1 MDFEDALEQTGH
13 TRFENELFKALQNFQ
28 DWMYD
33 LTFTTRTMTLMEVNR
48 LNQSLDL
55 PLFALK
61 KDVPKTLSV
70 AKDIFSRDH
79 IVPNVLVPV
88 KAGEPFQ
95 SGGLNLGDANFI
107 RMKFKTLHQLTDETI
122 EQASGLNLFRL
133 SQMAHPNDYGIKVN
147 RSNVLREWESRGQ
160 KAFKELGFPTDLD
173 YPYVNIHT
181 GYKSVSTLASEIGA
195 HDDRHQWWY
204 AIEHSRPVADLS
216 NLPQSNYLVEIR
228 RVLRDPASCEGPW
241 KRYSFLPISIDN
253 EINGFGITPVDQEIF
268 CTSSTAYFEATYV
281 EGEYYTRS
289 VVPDNLG
296 SVVAGQGTRFPTVE
310 WNEIPD
316 GYVFNPLDG
325 LRVSIRKCGIEY
337 LESQYPITLT
347 DDPNLRFVNLP
358 TDICANNIFDVSF
371 TSDIDFDSFN
381 SVATSLFLDGQ
392 LIRNATT
399 VLNGY
404 IVTIKGAS
412 FNPTNVD
419 YIGEI
424 RLVIIDP
431 SGCNGGVLE
440 ETVNVR
446 ANPSVDLILTNE
458 PDNYCNTPWIVT
470 LDTQVQGNSSS
481 LFFRWYDENGTF
493 INSGL
498 GLDSIDVTSSSGSSS
513 YTVEVES
520 PNNCIAMDDVQLPF
534 CAPIPPC
541 PNPVPES
548 VLSNVSWSSC
558 HQITATASFDP
569 SVINY
574 SWSIIGSSTAVV
586 LPSSTASSGFFSFNE
601 LGNYTIVYEVEYP
614 NGCRDQQAERI
625 TVGYQS
631 VLDVNPSCAGNNS
644 YNVQLLNSSPFLI
657 AYQPTSASYTGRN
670 TSTGGAV
677 FNIPGNLA
685 EANLSN
691 LTSGIYEFNLTID
704 APNGPPCSLP
714 DPVIVD
720 LRLPDATFSI
730 DDTCTEN
737 AINLSPN
744 DPQRD
749 GYTYRWEFNNTANE
763 NYEVMVVLPQLDNT
777 LIELVVTDPYGC
789 TSRSDINNPNN
800 TIDVNA
806 ATFFGTI
813 EGDGDYCHTDS
824 PILFY
829 QDNNPIVPDP
839 VVLQWFAYGDD
850 VLDSTNSLQP
860 LATGAT
866 YSPIISGNYYA
877 RAYDIDGCYVELA
890 PALIN
895 ITQPYSISIPDQGQ
909 ICSNDDYFLQG
920 FIDASLDDV
929 EYRWTQRT
937 VGSASPPVEILGWT
951 SDAPVGVTINE
962 STAAYYSF
970 TLEVRRK
977 NTTCV
982 TGAASSM
989 YVTDPPVTTLSV
1001 SYNCDPNN
1009 PYEVEL
1015 TASNP
1020 SSYIDSFLWSD
1031 GQMGETIRVNRG
1043 GAYQVTSLSTYYNC
1057 PIIANV
1063 EVRKHPDEFIWV
1075 FPSGCYEF
1083 CPESIQGEI
1092 SGPLPDFQEWSW
1104 SNDPIGIESGNN
1116 SRTDV
1121 YDMDVVINNSFIESS
1136 LLLYLENPGGCF
1148 IESEPLIIIRNNELC
1163 TETSER
1169 NSLKTGVLKII
1180 PNPTNDR
1187 TKIAWEEI
1195 EINEKDLFIRVYSLQ
1210 GVLLVDKKVSPQWS
1224 EVEFNASKLKTGT
1237 YLVRLEDGFTTY
1249 LTGQLIKK

>member
-281 EGEYYTRS
+281 EGEYYTWS

-431 SGCNGGVLE
+431 SGCNSGVLE

-574 SWSIIGSSTAVV
+574 SWSIIDSSTAVV

-644 YNVQLLNSSPFLI
+644 YNV
-657 AYQPTSASYTGRN
+657 
-670 TSTGGAV
+670 
-677 FNIPGNLA
+677 
-685 EANLSN
+685 
-691 LTSGIYEFNLTID
+691 
-704 APNGPPCSLP
+704 
-714 DPVIVD
+714 
-720 LRLPDATFSI
+720 
-730 DDTCTEN
+730 
-737 AINLSPN
+737 
-744 DPQRD
+744 
-749 GYTYRWEFNNTANE
+749 
-763 NYEVMVVLPQLDNT
+763 
-777 LIELVVTDPYGC
+777 
-789 TSRSDINNPNN
+789 
-800 TIDVNA
+800 
-806 ATFFGTI
+806 
-813 EGDGDYCHTDS
+813 
-824 PILFY
+824 
-829 QDNNPIVPDP
+829 
-839 VVLQWFAYGDD
+839 
-850 VLDSTNSLQP
+850 
-860 LATGAT
+860 
-866 YSPIISGNYYA
+866 
-877 RAYDIDGCYVELA
+877 
-890 PALIN
+890 
-895 ITQPYSISIPDQGQ
+895 
-909 ICSNDDYFLQG
+909 
-920 FIDASLDDV
+920 
-929 EYRWTQRT
+929 
-937 VGSASPPVEILGWT
+937 
-951 SDAPVGVTINE
+951 
-962 STAAYYSF
+962 
-970 TLEVRRK
+970 
-977 NTTCV
+977 
-982 TGAASSM
+982 
-989 YVTDPPVTTLSV
+989 
-1001 SYNCDPNN
+1001 
-1009 PYEVEL
+1009 
-1015 TASNP
+1015 
-1020 SSYIDSFLWSD
+1020 
-1031 GQMGETIRVNRG
+1031 
-1043 GAYQVTSLSTYYNC
+1043 
-1057 PIIANV
+1057 
-1063 EVRKHPDEFIWV
+1063 
-1075 FPSGCYEF
+1075 
-1083 CPESIQGEI
+1083 
-1092 SGPLPDFQEWSW
+1092 
-1104 SNDPIGIESGNN
+1104 
-1116 SRTDV
+1116 
-1121 YDMDVVINNSFIESS
+1121 
-1136 LLLYLENPGGCF
+1136 
-1148 IESEPLIIIRNNELC
+1148 
-1163 TETSER
+1163 
-1169 NSLKTGVLKII
+1169 
-1180 PNPTNDR
+1180 
-1187 TKIAWEEI
+1187 
-1195 EINEKDLFIRVYSLQ
+1195 
-1210 GVLLVDKKVSPQWS
+1210 
-1224 EVEFNASKLKTGT
+1224 
-1237 YLVRLEDGFTTY
+1237 
-1249 LTGQLIKK
+1249 